1 MYSLYYLH
9 SLLIRTVQHTVCSTT
24 GILYGTAVHVLVQYA
39 HTDFRKMCIYVKPCA
54 LNINR
59 ERERIL

>member
-24 GILYGTAVHVLVQYA
+24 GILYGTAVCTGTVRSYRFQKDVHL
-39 HTDFRKMCIYVKPCA
+39 RKTLCA
-54 LNINR
+54 
-59 ERERIL
+59 